1 MSGRKLAAS
10 VACLCVLLAAGVW
23 WRTIQAVK
31 ISQQQIGAENQIRF
45 TLNPWNRTS
54 SAGYEPVSA
63 ASAFL
68 DAASYQGKLYVAS
81 SNALLE
87 YSGEQGT
94 VLKTFRCGLDLPP
107 SPISALATGP
117 ALDGTGEWLYVA
129 TEGEGILIFDGQS
142 FRHLRPELPALRSI
156 TSLASTGVSGLL
168 VGTKEAGIF
177 RFDGRELKWL
187 HPNLKDLKITAL
199 AGELADLW
207 IGTRDKGVG
216 HFLAGQLTFTSE
228 SQGLP
233 DVQVL
238 SLSVSAAATFVGT
251 PNGVALFRGGKF
263 ERILAPGFLARSL
276 AANEAGVWVGT
287 LEEGVI
293 NVPLNGRASRV
304 PMESDVRRILGFG
317 KEWIAVTRGGLYS
330 LLKQRPELLVKAPG
344 ALLADGN
351 ISALAFDSSSRLW
364 VGYFDKG
371 LDIIAADFQTAT
383 HVESST
389 IFCVNRILDEPD
401 RQRTTVATA
410 NGLAF
415 FDSNLRIRQTLL
427 KADGLIANHVT
438 DIVPTPTGIALAT
451 PAGITF
457 LDPQGA
463 RSIYG
468 FQGLVNNHVYT
479 LSAVGNQ
486 VLAGTLGGLSVL
498 EKDIVKTNLTTANS
512 GLKHNWITAIA
523 SFGNQH
529 YIGTYGGG
537 VVKLNPSLQVETFP
551 DMLKEIIV
559 NPNAML
565 ATANALYVGTLGRGF
580 GVYNL
585 RQQRWRF
592 VESGLPSLNVTAFS
606 AHAGYLYIGT
616 ENGLV
621 RVPEKNLEF

>member
-1 MSGRKLAAS
+1 MSGRKIAALIAGL
-10 VACLCVLLAAGVW
+10 VAIVASGIW
-23 WRTIQAVK
+23 WRTNQVVK
-31 ISQQQIGAENQIRF
+31 LSQQQISSESQIRF
-45 TLNPWNRTS
+45 TLHPWNRTS

-63 ASAFL
+63 TSAFL
-68 DAASYQGKLYVAS
+68 DAASYHGKLYVAS

-87 YSGEQGT
+87 YSAEQAALT
-94 VLKTFRCGLDLPP
+94 RIFRCGLDLPP

-117 ALDGTGEWLYVA
+117 ALDGTGEWLYLA
-129 TEGEGILIFDGQS
+129 TESEGILIFDGQS
-142 FRHLRPELPALRSI
+142 FRHLRPELQTLRSI
-156 TSLASTGVSGLL
+156 TALVSTGVSGLL
-168 VGTKEAGIF
+168 VGTKEAGVF
-177 RFDGRELKWL
+177 RFDGRELSWL
-187 HPNLKDLKITAL
+187 HPNLRDLKITAL
-199 AGELADLW
+199 AGDLADLW

-233 DVQVL
+233 DEQVL
-238 SLSVSAAATFVGT
+238 SLAAFQDSTFVGT
-251 PNGVALFRGGKF
+251 PNGVARFRGGKF
-263 ERILAPGFLARSL
+263 ERILAPGFFARSL
-276 AANEAGVWVGT
+276 AANASGVWIGT

-293 NVPLNGRASRV
+293 NVSLNGRTNTIS
-304 PMESDVRRILGFG
+304 MESEVRRILQFG

-330 LLKQRPELLVKAPG
+330 LSKPRPEQLLKAPG

-351 ISALAFDSSSRLW
+351 ISALVFDSSSRLW

-371 LDIIAADFQTAT
+371 LDVIAADFQTTT
-383 HVESST
+383 HVETST

-401 RQRTTVATA
+401 RQRTSVATA

-415 FDSNLRIRQTLL
+415 FDANLRIRQTLL
-427 KADGLIANHVT
+427 KVDGLIANHVT
-438 DIVPTPTGIALAT
+438 DIVQTATGLALAT

-468 FQGLVNNHVYT
+468 FQGLVNNHVYA
-479 LSAVGNQ
+479 LSVVGNQ
-486 VLAGTLGGLSVL
+486 LLAGTLGGLSVL
-498 EKDIVKTNLTTANS
+498 EKDIVKTNITTANS

-529 YIGTYGGG
+529 YIGSYGGG
-537 VVKLNPSLQVETFP
+537 VVRVNPSLQVETFP
-551 DMLKEIIV
+551 DMPKEIVV

-565 ATANALYVGTLGRGF
+565 GTANAMYAGTLGRGF

-585 RQQRWRF
+585 KQQRWRF
-592 VESGLPSLNVTAFS
+592 VESGLPSLNVTAFA

-621 RVPEKNLEF
+621 RVPERNLEF

>member
-1 MSGRKLAAS
+1 MSGSKIAVLVAGLGVFFAA
-10 VACLCVLLAAGVW
+10 CIW
-23 WRTIQAVK
+23 WRTNQVVK
-31 ISQQQIGAENQIRF
+31 LSQQQISLESQIRF

-87 YSGEQGT
+87 YTAEQGALT
-94 VLKTFRCGLDLPP
+94 RTYRCGLDLPP
-107 SPISALATGP
+107 SPITALATGP

-129 TEGEGILIFDGQS
+129 TDGEGILIFNGQS
-142 FRHLRPELPALRSI
+142 FRHVRPELPLLRSI
-156 TSLASTGVSGLL
+156 TAIASTGVSGLI

-177 RFDGRELKWL
+177 RFDGRELNWL

-228 SQGLP
+228 PQGLP

-238 SLSVSAAATFVGT
+238 SVSASPDSTFVGT
-251 PNGVALFRGGKF
+251 PNGVALFRMGKF
-263 ERILAPGFLARSL
+263 ERILAPGYFARSL
-276 AANEAGVWVGT
+276 AANSAGVWIGT

-293 NVPLNGRASRV
+293 NVPLNGRANATSL
-304 PMESDVRRILGFG
+304 EGDVRRILQFG

-330 LLKQRPELLVKAPG
+330 LSKQGPKQWVKAPD

-364 VGYFDKG
+364 VGYFDHG
-371 LDIIAADFQTAT
+371 LDVITADFLKAT

-389 IFCVNRILDEPD
+389 IFCVNRIVDEPD
-401 RQRTTVATA
+401 RQRITVATA

-438 DIVPTPTGIALAT
+438 DIVPTATGLALAT

-468 FQGLVNNHVYT
+468 FQGLVNNHVYA
-479 LSAVGNQ
+479 LSVAGNQ
-486 VLAGTLGGLSVL
+486 LLAGTLGGLSIL
-498 EKDIVKTNLTTANS
+498 EKDMVKTNLTTANS

-523 SFGNQH
+523 SYGNQ
-529 YIGTYGGG
+529 YFIGTYGGG
-537 VVKLNPSLQVETFP
+537 VVKINPSLQVETFP
-551 DMLKEIIV
+551 DMPKEIIV

-565 ATANALYVGTLGRGF
+565 ATANALYVGTLGRGL
-580 GVYNL
+580 GVYS
-585 RQQRWRF
+585 RKQQRWRF

-621 RVPEKNLEF
+621 RVPEKNLEL

>member
-1 MSGRKLAAS
+1 MSGRKIAVL
-10 VACLCVLLAAGVW
+10 VAGIGVFFAAGIW
-23 WRTIQAVK
+23 WRTNQAVK
-31 ISQQQIGAENQIRF
+31 LSQQQISLESQIRF

-87 YSGEQGT
+87 YSAEQGT
-94 VLKTFRCGLDLPP
+94 PAKIFRCGLDLPA

-142 FRHLRPELPALRSI
+142 FTHLRPELPALRSI
-156 TSLASTGVSGLL
+156 TALVSAGVSGLL
-168 VGTKEAGIF
+168 VGSKEAGIF
-177 RFDGRELKWL
+177 RFDGREINWL

-228 SQGLP
+228 PQGLP

-238 SLSVSAAATFVGT
+238 SLSASPDSTFVGT

-263 ERILAPGFLARSL
+263 ERILAPGFFARSL
-276 AANEAGVWVGT
+276 AANAAGVWIGT

-293 NVPLNGRASRV
+293 NVPLNGRASSI
-304 PMESDVRRILGFG
+304 PMESEVRRIIQIG
-317 KEWIAVTRGGLYS
+317 KKWIAVTRGGLYDLS
-330 LLKQRPELLVKAPG
+330 RQRTELLVKAPG
-344 ALLADGN
+344 ALLADAN
-351 ISALAFDSSSRLW
+351 ISALAFDSSNRLW

-371 LDIIAADFQTAT
+371 LDVIAADFQKAT

-401 RQRTTVATA
+401 RQRTVVATA

-415 FDSNLRIRQTLL
+415 FDPNLNVRQTLL
-427 KADGLIANHVT
+427 KPDGLIANHIT
-438 DIVPTPTGIALAT
+438 DIVPTATGLALAT

-463 RSIYG
+463 HSIYG
-468 FQGLVNNHVYT
+468 FQGLVNNHVYA
-479 LSAVGNQ
+479 LSAVGSQ
-486 VLAGTLGGLSVL
+486 LLAGTLGGLSVL
-498 EKDIVKTNLTTANS
+498 EKDTVKANLTTANS
-512 GLKHNWITAIA
+512 NLKHNWITAIA

-529 YIGTYGGG
+529 YIGTYGVG

-551 DMLKEIIV
+551 DMPKEIIV

-565 ATANALYVGTLGRGF
+565 ATANALYVGTLGHGF
-580 GVYNL
+580 GVYNWK
-585 RQQRWRF
+585 QQRWRF